1 MEKLFLVD
9 CKKFVED
16 VPAEYRVCSP
26 ENMMGTVMLI
36 VAENPLQARELY
48 QLAHHFRGTCH
59 LEDIEVKEV
68 DRVCGKEIAIAR
80 DLRMLALRDLPLRPI
95 EAYGKHG
102 MPPYTACSAC
112 REVLHDAE
120 LRSVGQKLAYKRYDF
135 ERYKFC
141 PYCGQRLRKD
151 VENNVW

>member
-1 MEKLFLVD
+1 MDRLFLVN
-9 CKKFVED
+9 CENFKED
-16 VPAEYRVCSP
+16 VPSEYKICP
-26 ENMMGTVMLI
+26 PNNMMGTVML
-36 VAENPLQARELY
+36 VAAENPCQARTLY
-48 QLAHHFRGTCH
+48 QYSQRFRGTCR
-59 LEDIEVKEV
+59 LADIEVKEV

-80 DLRMLALRDLPLRPI
+80 DLRLLALRDLPLRPI
-95 EAYGKHG
+95 EAYGKYG

-141 PYCGQRLRKD
+141 PYCGQRIRKD